1 MRKKGLGIRAVITLA
16 ATAVVAVILV
26 VAGVALTMLLRH
38 ALMTGIEAA
47 ARERADY
54 VASLVDTPLPTSA
67 VDAVSEGRAVAQVL
81 DQEGHVVVASHD
93 LEGEPAMRSPVTT
106 PQVSTIAAMPSE
118 DDEPY
123 RVVAL
128 PAGPP
133 EAPRTVLVALPLT
146 PVVRVV
152 GETSRLILAI
162 FPAVLAL
169 TGLVTWLAVGHAL
182 APVERIR
189 RKAATIGAGDLS
201 QRVPLPPAH
210 DELRRLAETMNS
222 MLSRIE
228 AAHER
233 QRHFVSDASHELRSP
248 LANEQALVEV
258 ALARRDLDLWQEV
271 GQDLQAEQARMRRL
285 VDDLLLLARLDG
297 QVPVPRREVDLD
309 DVVHEQAARLR
320 KLGRVRMEVAPLP
333 ALRVLG
339 DVDQLGRVVRN
350 LLDNAARHART
361 TVTVA
366 LRTAGGEAVLRVT
379 DDGAGV
385 PPDQR
390 ERIFDRFTRLDEA
403 RGRDQG
409 GSGLGLAISRAIAA
423 AHGGSL
429 VLAEPAGP
437 GAAFELRLPLLP
449 DVPEG
454 AREVAPP
461 ETTKAPGRA
470 SARRGP

>member
-1 MRKKGLGIRAVITLA
+1 VRKGGLGVRAVITLV
-16 ATAVVAVILV
+16 ATAVVAVILAA
-26 VAGVALTMLLRH
+26 AGIALTMLLRH
-38 ALMTGIEAA
+38 ALTTGIESA
-47 ARERADY
+47 ARERAEY
-54 VASLVDTPLPTSA
+54 VASLVDTPLPTSV
-67 VDAVSEGRAVAQVL
+67 VDAVSEGRTLAQVL
-81 DQEGHVVVASHD
+81 DPDGRVLAASHD
-93 LEGEPAMRSPVTT
+93 IEGLPAMRSPVST
-106 PQVSTIAAMPSE
+106 PQASTIPAMPAE
-118 DDEPY
+118 GGEPY

-128 PAGPP
+128 PAGTPQ
-133 EAPRTVLVALPLT
+133 APRTVLVAMPLT

-152 GETSRLILAI
+152 GETSRLTWAIL
-162 FPAVLAL
+162 PAVLAL
-169 TGLVTWLAVGHAL
+169 AGLVTWLAVGHAL

-201 QRVPLPPAH
+201 QRVPLPRAH

-228 AAHER
+228 TAHER

-258 ALARRDLDLWQEV
+258 ALTRQDLDLWQEV
-271 GQDLQAEQARMRRL
+271 GRDLQTEQARMRRL

-320 KLGRVRMEVAPLP
+320 RLGRVRVDVAPLP

-339 DVDQLGRVVRN
+339 DVDQLGQVVRN
-350 LLDNAARHART
+350 LVDNAARHART
-361 TVTVA
+361 TVTVS
-366 LRTAGGEAVLRVT
+366 LRQRQGEAVLRVG

-403 RGRDQG
+403 RGRDHG

-429 VLAEPAGP
+429 VLADAAGP
-437 GAAFELRLPLLP
+437 GAVFELRLPLLV
-449 DVPEG
+449 DATG
-454 AREVAPP
+454 AEP
-461 ETTKAPGRA
+461 ETSKAPGRA

>member
-1 MRKKGLGIRAVITLA
+1 MRAGGLGIRALTTVA
-16 ATAVVAVILV
+16 ATAVVAAILAL
-26 VAGVALTMLLRH
+26 AGVALTLLLRN
-38 ALMTGIEAA
+38 ALTAGVESA

-54 VASLVDTPLPTSA
+54 VASLVDAPLATSV
-67 VDAVSEGRAVAQVL
+67 VDAVSEGRALAQVL
-81 DQEGHVVVASHD
+81 DGQGRVLAASDD
-93 LEGEPAMRSPVTT
+93 LEGMPPMAPPTT
-106 PQVSTIAAMPSE
+106 APRITTIASLAQAHG
-118 DDEPY
+118 EPY
-123 RVVAL
+123 RIVAL
-128 PAGPP
+128 PAGPRESP
-133 EAPRTVLVALPLT
+133 HTVLVGMPLT

-152 GETSRLILAI
+152 GETSRLIWTI

-169 TGLVTWLAVGHAL
+169 TGLVTWLSVRQTL

-201 QRVPLPPAH
+201 QRVPLPRAH

-222 MLSRIE
+222 MLGRIE

-248 LANEQALVEV
+248 LANEQALLEV
-258 ALARRDLDLWQEV
+258 ALARRDLDVWQEV

-297 QVPVPRREVDLD
+297 QVPVPQREVDLD
-309 DVVHEQAARLR
+309 DVVHKQAARLR
-320 KLGRVRMEVAPLP
+320 KLGRVQVETMPLP
-333 ALRVLG
+333 ALRVRG
-339 DVDQLGRVVRN
+339 DADQLARVVRN
-350 LLDNAARHART
+350 LTDNAARHART
-361 TVTVA
+361 TVSLS
-366 LRTAGGEAVLRVT
+366 LREANGEAVLRVA

-409 GSGLGLAISRAIAA
+409 GSGLGLAISRAIAT

-429 VLAEPAGP
+429 QLVESGGS
-437 GAAFELRLPLLP
+437 GARFELRLPLLRAAVDRSRP
-449 DVPEG
+449 RLG
-454 AREVAPP
+454 QMSAP
-461 ETTKAPGRA
+461 R
-470 SARRGP
+470 

>member
-1 MRKKGLGIRAVITLA
+1 MRAGGLGIRALTTVA
-16 ATAVVAVILV
+16 ATAVVAAILAL
-26 VAGVALTMLLRH
+26 AGVALTLLLRN
-38 ALMTGIEAA
+38 ALTAGVESA

-54 VASLVDTPLPTSA
+54 VASLVDAPLATSV
-67 VDAVSEGRAVAQVL
+67 VDAVSEGRALAQVL
-81 DQEGHVVVASHD
+81 DGQGRVLAASDD
-93 LEGEPAMRSPVTT
+93 LEGMPPMAPPTT
-106 PQVSTIAAMPSE
+106 APRITTIASLPEAHG
-118 DDEPY
+118 EPY
-123 RVVAL
+123 RIVAL
-128 PAGPP
+128 PAGPR
-133 EAPRTVLVALPLT
+133 ETPRTVLVGMPLT

-152 GETSRLILAI
+152 GETSRLIWTI

-169 TGLVTWLAVGHAL
+169 TGLVTWLSVRQTL

-201 QRVPLPPAH
+201 QRVPLPRAH

-222 MLSRIE
+222 MLGRIE

-248 LANEQALVEV
+248 LANEQALLEV
-258 ALARRDLDLWQEV
+258 ALARRDLDVWQEV

-297 QVPVPRREVDLD
+297 QVPVPQREVDLD
-309 DVVHEQAARLR
+309 DVVHKQAARLR
-320 KLGRVRMEVAPLP
+320 KLGRVQVETMPLP
-333 ALRVLG
+333 ALRVRG
-339 DVDQLGRVVRN
+339 DADQLARVVRN
-350 LLDNAARHART
+350 LTDNAARHART
-361 TVTVA
+361 TVSLS
-366 LRTAGGEAVLRVT
+366 LREANGEAVLRVA

-409 GSGLGLAISRAIAA
+409 GSGLGLAISRAIAT

-429 VLAEPAGP
+429 QLVESGGS
-437 GAAFELRLPLLP
+437 GARFELRLPLLRAAVDRSRP
-449 DVPEG
+449 RLG
-454 AREVAPP
+454 QMSAP
-461 ETTKAPGRA
+461 R
-470 SARRGP
+470 